1 MLGRGPG
8 LGAAPVEGGTCWMW
22 ARERRAGAWR
32 EGVFARG
39 GVTLQ
44 LGVGQGR
51 TQCLLGHKANVV
63 FIPGETGSG

>member
-1 MLGRGPG
+1 
-8 LGAAPVEGGTCWMW
+8 MW